1 MKVRRTAIKIK
12 NYKFRVYPNETQI
25 ELFNKTV
32 GCRRLIWNMFLNL
45 HEEDYQLNG
54 KSLSQY
60 EAVNLLSKLKKCEDY
75 NFLNEVDS
83 SALRI
88 SIEDLY
94 QSYQAFF
101 KRKGGKPHFKS
112 KKHEYQKAY
121 TTQMV
126 NNNVK
131 VKSGYIIL
139 PKMGRIKAK
148 IHTYIDGTIKR
159 ATFKQ
164 TKTGKF
170 FITITCNVEIPKKD
184 TNENQ
189 VGIDLGIKDFI
200 TTSDG
205 EKFDSVKPLRI
216 LEKKIIKEQRKLSRM
231 VKFSNNYNKQRL
243 KLARLHEKVAN
254 TRKYTQDKISTHLI
268 NKYGTIVLEDLRP
281 SNMLR
286 NHHLAKSIQDAS
298 WSQFVNM
305 LIYKADWYGREIIF
319 VDRFY
324 PSSQTCNVCGFK
336 NVDTKNL
343 KVRKWTC
350 PNCETTHDRDI
361 NAAINIL
368 NEGKRILEAK
378 TAS

>member
-1 MKVRRTAIKIK
+1 
-12 NYKFRVYPNETQI
+12 
-25 ELFNKTV
+25 
-32 GCRRLIWNMFLNL
+32 MFLNL

-75 NFLNEVDS
+75 DFLNEVDS

-101 KRKGGKPHFKS
+101 KRKSGKPHFKS
-112 KKHEYQKAY
+112 KKHECQKAY

-131 VKSGYIIL
+131 VKSGYIVL
-139 PKMGRIKAK
+139 PKMGKIKAK
-148 IHTYIDGTIKR
+148 IHTYVNGTIKR

-184 TNENQ
+184 ISENQ
-189 VGIDLGIKDFI
+189 IGIDLGIKDFI

-205 EKFDSVKPLRI
+205 EKFDSVKPLRT

-254 TRKYTQDKISTHLI
+254 TRKCTQDKISTYLI

-281 SNMLR
+281 SNMLK
-286 NHHLAKSIQDAS
+286 NHKLAKSIQDAS

-319 VDRFY
+319 IDRFY

-343 KVRKWTC
+343 KVRKWDC
-350 PNCETTHDRDI
+350 PNCKTTHDRDI
-361 NAAINIL
+361 NAAIIIL

-378 TAS
+378 AAS

>member
-1 MKVRRTAIKIK
+1 MKVRRTAIKTK

-45 HEEDYQLNG
+45 HEEDYKLNG

-60 EAVNLLSKLKKCEDY
+60 DAVNLLSKLKKCEDY

-83 SALRI
+83 TVLRI
-88 SIEDLY
+88 TIEDLY
-94 QSYQAFF
+94 ATY
-101 KRKGGKPHFKS
+101 KGFYKHKNGKPHFKS
-112 KKHEYQKAY
+112 KKHEYCKSY
-121 TTQMV
+121 TGQMV
-126 NNNVK
+126 TNNIK

-139 PKMGRIKAK
+139 PKMGQIKAK
-148 IHTYIDGTIKR
+148 IHTYVDGVIKR

-184 TNENQ
+184 INENQ
-189 VGIDLGIKDFI
+189 IGIDLGIKDFI

-268 NKYGTIVLEDLRP
+268 NKYGTIILEDLRP
-281 SNMLR
+281 SNIMVPYL
-286 NHHLAKSIQDAS
+286 LIKCVEILST
-298 WSQFVNM
+298 NM
-305 LIYKADWYGREIIF
+305 GHI
-319 VDRFY
+319 
-324 PSSQTCNVCGFK
+324 
-336 NVDTKNL
+336 
-343 KVRKWTC
+343 
-350 PNCETTHDRDI
+350 
-361 NAAINIL
+361 
-368 NEGKRILEAK
+368 
-378 TAS
+378 

>member
-1 MKVRRTAIKIK
+1 MRRTAIKTK
-12 NYKFRVYPNETQI
+12 DYKFRVYPNEAQI

-32 GCRRLIWNMFLNL
+32 GCRRLVWNMFLNL
-45 HEEDYQLNG
+45 HEEDYQLNK

-60 EAVNLLSKLKKCEDY
+60 DAVNLLSKLKKCEGYD
-75 NFLNEVDS
+75 FLNEVDS

-88 SIEDLY
+88 AIEDLY
-94 QSYQAFF
+94 AAYHKFYEH
-101 KRKGGKPHFKS
+101 KNYKPCLKS
-112 KKHEYQKAY
+112 KKHEYSKAY

-126 NNNVK
+126 NNNIK
-131 VKSGYIIL
+131 VKSGYIVL
-139 PKMGRIKAK
+139 PKMGKIKAK
-148 IHTYIDGTIKR
+148 IHTYVDGVIKR

-184 TNENQ
+184 INENQ

-200 TTSDG
+200 ITSDG
-205 EKFDSVKPLRI
+205 EKFDSVKPLRM
-216 LEKKIIKEQRKLSRM
+216 LEKKIIKEQRKLSKM

-243 KLARLHEKVAN
+243 KLAKLHEKVAN
-254 TRKYTQDKISTHLI
+254 TRKYTQDKISTYLI

-343 KVRKWTC
+343 KVRKWDC
-350 PNCETTHDRDI
+350 PNCGTTHDRDI

-368 NEGKRILEAK
+368 NEGKRILEAQA
-378 TAS
+378 AS